1 MLSPTA
7 TGAVSLDP
15 EAAVVVLQSLGTAP
29 CLLRLPRTAIAA
41 QTTPGG
47 DDAPAATWSVPPTPE
62 TPTAA
67 KTNGVPEQVVST
79 APVLR
84 HGSFALCLLAASWL
98 MKPHHLA
105 FQ

>member
-7 TGAVSLDP
+7 TGAISLDP
-15 EAAVVVLQSLGTAP
+15 EAAVVVLHSLGTAP

-41 QTTPGG
+41 QTTPNG
-47 DDAPAATWSVPPTPE
+47 DDAPVVTWSMPPAPE
-62 TPTAA
+62 NPTAA
-67 KTNGVPEQVVST
+67 KANGVPEQVVSA

-84 HGSFALCLLAASWL
+84 HGSFAVCLLAASWL

-105 FQ
+105 PQ